1 MRKFSFILLPAL
13 LITSCI
19 QDKRPKAP
27 TNLVATQIYEGDRLA
42 VSLSFDDNSDNE
54 ESFLVYRNG
63 ELVGTAYA
71 NGSMK
76 KFKGTL
82 SYADYIDYLVVPD
95 GIYIYQVRAMNEFG
109 FSESNLDTIKIESNP
124 SPSIPFCFDAIPGF
138 HKVKLTWNDTT
149 KRAISFQ
156 IFRNGEYIAGLESD
170 QFMYIDSAGI
180 DLATEY
186 EYRIRTLVY
195 QDSSDFATVNTKTHG
210 EWRAIW
216 NRSLDY
222 IEVPCIDVVFTETKT
237 LKSKSYELIE
247 NGFASGYNVYLI
259 KDGLPSLIYSGP
271 DTSFMFKRDFYPC
284 VMAESFDSA
293 NPPNISKLTEVICA
307 EE

>member
-1 MRKFSFILLPAL
+1 MKIFFKFTIVLTATILFG
-13 LITSCI
+13 CV
-19 QDKRPKAP
+19 QGKRPKAP

-63 ELVGTAYA
+63 VLVGTAYA

-95 GIYIYQVRAMNEFG
+95 AIYIYQVKAMNEFG

-124 SPSIPFCFDAIPGF
+124 GPSIPFSFDAVPGF
-138 HKVKLTWNDTT
+138 KKVKLTWNDTT

-156 IFRNGEYIAGLESD
+156 IFRNGEFIKGLESD
-170 QFMYIDSAGI
+170 QFMYIDSSGI

-195 QDSSDFATVNTKTHG
+195 QDSSDFATVNTKTMG
-210 EWRAIW
+210 QWQAIW
-216 NRSLDY
+216 NQSENARGYNLY
-222 IEVPCIDVVFTETKT
+222 
-237 LKSKSYELIE
+237 LIE
-247 NGFASGYNVYLI
+247 EGI
-259 KDGLPSLIYSGP
+259 PSLIYSDV
-271 DTSFMFKRDFYPC
+271 DTTFFFKRAFYPC
-284 VMAESFDSA
+284 AMVGAWNHAGEG
-293 NPPNISKLTEVICA
+293 LTEFVCA
-307 EE
+307 EK